1 MTRFYSFLFF
11 TLLIIPLTTR
21 ISSASTFVD
30 IEDTQIYNILSRL
43 EAEGVV
49 NDGLLSTKPLSRKEV
64 VRLTREAEVNA
75 EGQSEFIKSLVQDL
89 KQRVKPEEFEAGSL
103 KPLDAVYAKY
113 IYTNADVLSL
123 AYPGA
128 VREKEQA
135 LNYNNDGD
143 LYGRGSNYR
152 TGFISRLDDLGP
164 FSFYLNPEFSSSD
177 GSERGVLKKGYG
189 VLGFSWIDIIAG
201 KDSQW
206 WGPGYNGAILQSNN
220 AEPLTMIKFTGPEPL
235 QLPWIFKFL
244 GPFQYSLFVAKLE
257 KDRADFPEPYL
268 DGLRFDFKPSPY
280 IELGLERIVL
290 LGGQGR
296 PLSTNQWIN
305 SFIGMEAHPNKT
317 ESDYTDSESGFDVK
331 VTLPF
336 KRQAVQVYW
345 ERDGE
350 DGRMHTPLPYKYA
363 DLVGVYLPRVFAFER
378 IGLRAEY
385 AVNRTPVNPN
395 AWYAHGAYTSGMTY
409 KGMIMGHNMGTNSQD
424 SFLELSYTIPEKNMG
439 LFLSYDQK
447 IHYIADP
454 AREVTRIA
462 KLTTDF
468 QFARHFDITAAL
480 GYGRIENPGNV
491 SGPSDHVSQ
500 VASEVRYVF

>member
-1 MTRFYSFLFF
+1 MTA
-11 TLLIIPLTTR
+11 R
-21 ISSASTFVD
+21 ISSSSTFVD

-305 SFIGMEAHPNKT
+305 SFIGMEAHPNKS
-317 ESDYTDSESGFDVK
+317 ESDYTDSESG
-331 VTLPF
+331 
-336 KRQAVQVYW
+336 
-345 ERDGE
+345 
-350 DGRMHTPLPYKYA
+350 
-363 DLVGVYLPRVFAFER
+363 
-378 IGLRAEY
+378 
-385 AVNRTPVNPN
+385 
-395 AWYAHGAYTSGMTY
+395 
-409 KGMIMGHNMGTNSQD
+409 
-424 SFLELSYTIPEKNMG
+424 
-439 LFLSYDQK
+439 
-447 IHYIADP
+447 
-454 AREVTRIA
+454 
-462 KLTTDF
+462 
-468 QFARHFDITAAL
+468 
-480 GYGRIENPGNV
+480 
-491 SGPSDHVSQ
+491 
-500 VASEVRYVF
+500 

>member
-1 MTRFYSFLFF
+1 MSRFYKFLFL
-11 TLLIIPLTTR
+11 TLLIIPLTAR
-21 ISSASTFVD
+21 ISSASTYVD
-30 IEDTQIYNILSRL
+30 IEDRQIYNILSRL
-43 EAEGVV
+43 EAEGVI
-49 NDGLLSTKPLSRKEV
+49 NDGLLSTRPLSRKEV

-75 EGQSEFIKSLVQDL
+75 KGQSEFIKRLVQDL
-89 KQRVKPEEFEAGSL
+89 KQRVKPEEFEAGVL

-113 IYTNADVLSL
+113 IYTNAAVLSL

-143 LYGRGSNYR
+143 LYGRNSNYR
-152 TGFISRLDDLGP
+152 TGFTSRFDDLGP

-177 GSERGVLKKGYG
+177 NSERGVLKKGYG
-189 VLGFSWIDIIAG
+189 VLGFSWIDIVAG

-220 AEPLTMIKFTGPEPL
+220 AEPLTMIKFTSPGPL
-235 QLPWIFKFL
+235 QLPWILKYL

-280 IELGLERIVL
+280 LELGLERIVL
-290 LGGQGR
+290 LGGRGR
-296 PLSTNQWIN
+296 PLSTNQWIS
-305 SFIGMEAHPNKT
+305 SFIGTDAHPNKS

-363 DLVGVYLPRVFAFER
+363 DLLGIYLPRVLAFER

-385 AVNRTPVNPN
+385 ATDRPPEGADV
-395 AWYAHGAYTSGMTY
+395 WYTHGNYTSGMTY
-409 KGMIMGHNMGTNSQD
+409 NGMIMGHNMGTNSRD
-424 SFLELSYTIPEKNMG
+424 SFLELSYAIPEKNMS
-439 LFLSYDQK
+439 LYLSYDQK
-447 IHYIADP
+447 IHYFADP
-454 AREVTRIA
+454 VREVTRIT
-462 KLTTDF
+462 KVTTNF
-468 QFARHFDITAAL
+468 QLARHFDVTAAL
-480 GYGRIENPGNV
+480 GYGRVENPGNL

-500 VASEVRYVF
+500 VASEVRYLF